1 MMQRFPTKARTV
13 NPVATEPIQ
22 GPAVSVRASYFE
34 RDALQAM
41 AEQLRPAYAA
51 AHPFPHIVIDDFLP
65 PEHLNAV
72 VDELEGTG
80 EIDHTQQFDNA
91 EERKLATDDD
101 SRLPPASRHLL
112 TQFNSATFIEFLETL
127 TGIDGLIPDPHFVG
141 GGFHEIKRGGFLKV
155 HADFNRHRRLRLD
168 RRLNLLV
175 YLNRD
180 WKEEYGGHLELWS
193 TDMKSAEQ
201 RILPVFNRC
210 VIFSTTDVSYHGHP
224 EPLTCPE
231 DVSRRSLALYYYTNG
246 RPDGEGSDDHGTLFR
261 PRPGEPA
268 RAQARMLLRRLIPPI
283 ALDAARELRSWME
296 KRRSR

>member
-1 MMQRFPTKARTV
+1 V
-13 NPVATEPIQ
+13 NPVATQPTQ
-22 GPAVSVRASYFE
+22 GPAVAVRASYFE
-34 RDALQAM
+34 PEGLQAI
-41 AEQLRPAYAA
+41 AERLRPAYAS
-51 AHPFPHIVIDDFLP
+51 AHPFPHVVIDDFLP
-65 PEHLNAV
+65 PEHLEAV

-91 EERKLATDDD
+91 EERKLATDDE

-112 TQFNSATFIEFLETL
+112 TQFNSAVFIEFLESL
-127 TGIDGLIPDPHFVG
+127 TGIDGLIPDPHFTG

-168 RRLNLLV
+168 RRINLLV

-193 TDMKSAEQ
+193 TDMKQAEQ

-210 VIFSTTDVSYHGHP
+210 VIFNTTDVSYHGHP
-224 EPLTCPE
+224 EPLTCP
-231 DVSRRSLALYYYTNG
+231 DGVSRRSLALYYYTNG
-246 RPDGEGSDDHGTLFR
+246 RPDGEGTDDHGTLFR
-261 PRPGEPA
+261 PRPNEPV

-283 ALDAARELRSWME
+283 ALDAVRELRARLD
-296 KRRSR
+296 KRSSR